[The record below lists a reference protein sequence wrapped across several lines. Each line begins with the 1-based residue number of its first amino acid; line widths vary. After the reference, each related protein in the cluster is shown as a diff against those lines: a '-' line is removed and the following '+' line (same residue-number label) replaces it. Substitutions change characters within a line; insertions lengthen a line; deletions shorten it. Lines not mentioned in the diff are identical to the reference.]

1 MVSYILDLAK
11 RRKTVRRFSST
22 PINMEDVLV
31 ALEIA
36 CHAPSGA
43 NSQPWRFV
51 IVTDPQIKRK
61 IREVCERIE
70 RKFYSEVKGEL
81 REWLLARGFT
91 WEKPFLEEA
100 PIIVLVLSVTKAPYS
115 TQSVWLAVGYILLG
129 LEELGLGTV
138 TYTPSTTREV
148 QDEVGIPDEFRVEAI
163 LPVGVSAHEKPKE
176 PRFRLSEVTYLNQWA
191 HTLKRNDS
199 DRSSSFV

>member
-1 MVSYILDLAK
+1 MASYVMNLAK

-22 PINMEDVLV
+22 PISMEDILA

-36 CHAPSGA
+36 CEAPSGA
-43 NSQPWRFV
+43 NSQPWRFL

-61 IREVCERIE
+61 IREACERTE
-70 RKFYSEVKGEL
+70 RKFYSEVKGEVG
-81 REWLLARGFT
+81 EWLLTRGFT

-100 PIIVLVLSVTKAPYS
+100 PIIVLVLSVTKAPYA
-115 TQSVWLAVGYILLG
+115 TQSVWLAVGYILLA

-148 QDEVGIPDEFRVEAI
+148 QDEVSIPDEFRVEAI
-163 LPVGVSAHEKPKE
+163 LPVGVSADEKSKE
-176 PRFRLSEVTYLNQWA
+176 PRFRLNEVTYPNQWG

-199 DRSSSFV
+199 DQSSSSM